1 MAGYYGGYL
10 GNEAGMTG
18 MLAGSPSFDLNR
30 RPGALGG
37 RSGEQLKRLYE
48 GGTKENQQLNDELLK
63 RGIMPGAGPQLP
75 LAFDLPGAAGNLGAL
90 AQAMPGAAGNLGG
103 MLGFPGGSPQF
114 ALRPS
119 IEMENEQLKVGGNA
133 TIPLGSAEALMMQGQ
148 YVPGTNEISIKG
160 SLGKPPGTPGFGID
174 FGYTKSPRS
183 GGGFYGGVNGV
194 F

>member
-1 MAGYYGGYL
+1 MAYYGGESNVPGAA
-10 GNEAGMTG
+10 GNLM
-18 MLAGSPSFDLNR
+18 AGSPGYFMPENTIQDRLFRYGMDNTDS
-30 RPGALGG
+30 G
-37 RSGEQLKRLYE
+37 RQIKERIQQIRQRTPQATPFQL
-48 GGTKENQQLNDELLK
+48 Q
-63 RGIMPGAGPQLP
+63 A
-75 LAFDLPGAAGNLGAL
+75 DLPGAAGNLGAL
-90 AQAMPGAAGNLGG
+90 AQVMPGAAGNLGG
-103 MLGFPGGSPQF
+103 MLGFPEGKPQF

-119 IEMENEQLKVGGNA
+119 IEMENEQLKFGGNA

-148 YVPGTNEISIKG
+148 YVPGTNEINIRG